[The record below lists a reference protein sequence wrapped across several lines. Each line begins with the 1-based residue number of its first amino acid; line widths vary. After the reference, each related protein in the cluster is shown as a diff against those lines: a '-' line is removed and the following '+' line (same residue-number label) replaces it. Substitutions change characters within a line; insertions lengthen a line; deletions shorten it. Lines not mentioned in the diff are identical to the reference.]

1 VTEHACTHTIL
12 RNGVKAH
19 KLSLYHLLK
28 LHVDLQVSQ
37 IEKQQKALIK
47 KSSGESYVPL
57 LHFSEWCVCK
67 HAQSLQ

>member
-1 VTEHACTHTIL
+1 MTEHACTHTIL

-47 KSSGESYVPL
+47 KSSGESP
-57 LHFSEWCVCK
+57 C
-67 HAQSLQ
+67 QD

>member
-1 VTEHACTHTIL
+1 MGYGSYGRKELDTTEATEHACTHTIL

-47 KSSGESYVPL
+47 KFSAEST
-57 LHFSEWCVCK
+57 C
-67 HAQSLQ
+67 QD